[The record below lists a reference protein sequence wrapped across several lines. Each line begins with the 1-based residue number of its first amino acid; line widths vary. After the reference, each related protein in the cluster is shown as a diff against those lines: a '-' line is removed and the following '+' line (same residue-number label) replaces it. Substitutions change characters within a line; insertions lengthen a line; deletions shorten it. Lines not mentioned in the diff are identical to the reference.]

1 MNFADKVDAIGRRM
15 KEESVSLKDSLRDI
29 MTVEVTDEELPKG
42 VSRLIYNHCLNK
54 TEVYDS
60 LFEMKCVKKTYQKKL
75 DQAIA
80 DGHVD
85 EPIYHHRK
93 HLFTRAHLQQIMQ
106 YFEFEKYSDFYESFV
121 VIVSNY
127 KGGTG
132 KSTTAVTLATKAALD
147 LDLNAKVCL
156 LDLDPQ
162 GSAAR
167 GIIQIDESREQHYIT
182 IADLQCYDL
191 TEEQG
196 DENQVKALLEHG
208 VPFEQIVLASV
219 FNTHLPNLDVMT
231 AFPTDEK
238 FSDYYMASDEEKQV
252 QLLSRL
258 KKEII
263 PILKSKYDIII
274 LDLPPQ
280 NSPIVWSALEAANGV
295 LTPISPKAYDYAST
309 ESYLLTIGDIARN
322 LPSGGGN
329 ISYFRVLPVNYN
341 EREKHERKTFNRLLR
356 SVRDDLVVSPIYH
369 SPLFLEAASL
379 NRTIYDIKKSESNCT
394 AMQYDEA
401 ISSSNKAYKAFIDE
415 IKIKATKG

>member
-1 MNFADKVDAIGRRM
+1 MNFADKVEEIGLRM
-15 KEESVSLKDSLRDI
+15 KEESVNLKESIREL
-29 MTVEVTDEELPKG
+29 MTVEVSDEDLPDG

-54 TEVYDS
+54 TEVYEA
-60 LFEMKCVKKTYQKKL
+60 LFELKCVKKTFQKKL
-75 DQAIA
+75 DQAIS

-85 EPIYHHRK
+85 EPIFHHRK
-93 HLFTRAHLQQIMQ
+93 HLFSRNHLQQIMH
-106 YFEFEKYSDFYESFV
+106 YFEFSKYSDLYDSFV
-121 VIVSNY
+121 IIVNNY

-132 KSTTAVTLATKAALD
+132 KSTTATTLATKTALD
-147 LDLNAKVCL
+147 LELNARVCL

-167 GIIQIDESREQHYIT
+167 GIIQVDESREQHYIT

-191 TEEQG
+191 ESDE
-196 DENQVKALLEHG
+196 ENQVKTLLDHG
-208 VPFEQIVLASV
+208 ISFEKIVLAST

-238 FSDYYMASDEEKQV
+238 FSDYYMASNDEKQAK
-252 QLLSRL
+252 LLSRL
-258 KKEII
+258 REEII

-295 LTPISPKAYDYAST
+295 LTPVSPKAYDYAST

-322 LPSGGGN
+322 LPSEGKN

-356 SVRDDLVVSPIYH
+356 SVRDDLIVSPINH

-379 NRTIYDIKKSESNCT
+379 NRTIYDIKKSESKCT
-394 AMQYDEA
+394 SIQYDDA
-401 ISSSNKAYKAFIDE
+401 IGSSDKAYKSFIDE
-415 IKIKATKG
+415 IKIKAAKR